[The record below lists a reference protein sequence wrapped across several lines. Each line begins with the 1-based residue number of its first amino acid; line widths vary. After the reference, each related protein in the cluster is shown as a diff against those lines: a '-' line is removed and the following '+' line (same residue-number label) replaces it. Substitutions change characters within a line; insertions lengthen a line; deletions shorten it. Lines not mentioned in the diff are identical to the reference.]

1 VEGTLFDGLGRL
13 TRCDAWWNPV
23 APLPAVGGDP
33 AIHGVE
39 PDEDAVWMDL
49 GERVGHMLVLGTTRV
64 GKTRW
69 RRSSSPRTSG
79 VATW

>member
-1 VEGTLFDGLGRL
+1 
-13 TRCDAWWNPV
+13 V
-23 APLPAVGGDP
+23 APLPSVGGDP

-69 RRSSSPRTSG
+69 RRCSSPRTSG
-79 VATW
+79 VAMW